1 MIRRFS
7 ALLLLLVS
15 LELAGCAF
23 VPLLMDKNVGYGA
36 QAPTQNDQTMP
47 GKR

>member
-1 MIRRFS
+1 MARLISSF
-7 ALLLLLVS
+7 LLLLAS
-15 LELAGCAF
+15 SSLAGCAF

-36 QAPTQNDQTMP
+36 EVPTQNDQTMP